1 VQDLLEYWTSDF
13 ASWLRHQ
20 AVPDL
25 LRIIAILVVAMVLLR
40 MLRGATGRLAEY
52 SRRQPALPT
61 GIRVQQLRTLSGVIN
76 SVGAAVIVFF
86 AVIEVLNTM
95 RIAVG
100 PLLASAGIVGLA
112 VGFGAQT
119 LVRDVINGFFILMEN
134 QYDLGDIVRIAGVK
148 GTVEN
153 MTLRKTVLRDQDGSL
168 HFVPNSEI
176 KIVSNLT
183 RDWSQLALHINVAYD
198 ENSDRVLAVLRQVA
212 DEVRHD
218 PDFADAMVGDPDVPG
233 IERVT
238 GGEVDY
244 LMLVKTRPADQLRV
258 GRELRRRIKECL
270 EKNNIRPARPAQVV
284 VAEPARP
291 PQ

>member
-1 VQDLLEYWTSDF
+1 VQTLLDNWTSDL
-13 ASWLRHQ
+13 STWVRHQ

-25 LRIIAILVVAMVLLR
+25 LRIIAILIIAMVLLR
-40 MLRGATGRLAEY
+40 MLRGATRRLADY
-52 SRRQPALPT
+52 SRHQPALPT

-76 SVGAAVIVFF
+76 SVGGAVIVFF
-86 AVIEVLNTM
+86 AVIEILNTM

-100 PLLASAGIVGLA
+100 PLIASAGIVGLA
-112 VGFGAQT
+112 IGFGAQT

-183 RDWSQLALHINVAYD
+183 RDWSQLALHVNVAYD
-198 ENSDRVLAVLRQVA
+198 ESSDRVLAVLREA
-212 DEVRHD
+212 ANEVRHD
-218 PDFADAMVGDPDVPG
+218 PEFTDAIVGDPEVPG

-270 EKNNIRPARPAQVV
+270 EKNNIRPARPAQFV
-284 VAEPARP
+284 VAEPVQP
-291 PQ
+291 TQ